1 LAAIL
6 VGSRD
11 HRTQFWKGAIQGPFH
26 QSLVAIGPVVS
37 EEKIK
42 MGNVDGRTKSD
53 DNSSHG
59 LKARWAKKKT
69 LNTISNLTL
78 RSYVEKLRDKIKQLQ
93 EENTL
98 LRTEKYETVVKIS
111 KLESEL
117 ESAKIWNENSR
128 TKLETS
134 VRSLTDENE
143 SLREKLSMQQADN
156 EIMSCDFRLLKEK
169 YDTQFNEIL
178 S

>member
-1 LAAIL
+1 
-6 VGSRD
+6 
-11 HRTQFWKGAIQGPFH
+11 
-26 QSLVAIGPVVS
+26 
-37 EEKIK
+37 
-42 MGNVDGRTKSD
+42 
-53 DNSSHG
+53 
-59 LKARWAKKKT
+59 
-69 LNTISNLTL
+69 L

-117 ESAKIWNENSR
+117 ESAKIRNENSR

-143 SLREKLSMQQADN
+143 SLREQLSMQQADN

-178 S
+178 SLKSQLSNAFFSNKGGDTSISGVATSNADSRKPTALLLGTSNLNGIQPDKLSTSVDISKSTVHTLEEAYSTIEN

>member
-1 LAAIL
+1 
-6 VGSRD
+6 
-11 HRTQFWKGAIQGPFH
+11 
-26 QSLVAIGPVVS
+26 
-37 EEKIK
+37 
-42 MGNVDGRTKSD
+42 M
-53 DNSSHG
+53 
-59 LKARWAKKKT
+59 
-69 LNTISNLTL
+69 

-117 ESAKIWNENSR
+117 ESAKIRNENSR

-134 VRSLTDENE
+134 VKSLTDENE

>member
-1 LAAIL
+1 
-6 VGSRD
+6 
-11 HRTQFWKGAIQGPFH
+11 
-26 QSLVAIGPVVS
+26 
-37 EEKIK
+37 
-42 MGNVDGRTKSD
+42 M
-53 DNSSHG
+53 
-59 LKARWAKKKT
+59 
-69 LNTISNLTL
+69 

-117 ESAKIWNENSR
+117 ESAKIRNENSR

-143 SLREKLSMQQADN
+143 SLREQLSMQQADN
-156 EIMSCDFRLLKEK
+156 EIMSCDF
-169 YDTQFNEIL
+169 
-178 S
+178 